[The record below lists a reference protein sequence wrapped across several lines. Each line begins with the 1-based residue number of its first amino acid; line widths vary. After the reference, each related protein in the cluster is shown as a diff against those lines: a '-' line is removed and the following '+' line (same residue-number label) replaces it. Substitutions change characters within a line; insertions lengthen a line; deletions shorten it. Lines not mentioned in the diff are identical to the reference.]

1 MTSPRSRTRS
11 RLGFSAL
18 TLLLFVGSFAGAYTV
33 RQRQNKTVVIAVDTT
48 AVPDTTAVADTTTPL
63 VVDSSVVETTQAV
76 VETTAVPETTAPPAP
91 TTAAPK
97 LDLSLTTDGAN
108 FESSSERRLWD
119 DTTGCDSISL
129 RSGASKDCD
138 RLTIANVGIAWVFDG
153 EGGASI
159 LSSDPASDE
168 AGTWNARLD
177 TASSPSRRPLVT
189 DVTGDD
195 QKELVFGFRTET
207 GLSVDVIE
215 VRNGLPSV
223 ALHLNLVGGRVTAGD
238 GQIDVWQQTGD
249 SFEHWT
255 LTRSGGR
262 WTKDGFERTSSAP
275 AGNL

>member
-1 MTSPRSRTRS
+1 M
-11 RLGFSAL
+11 
-18 TLLLFVGSFAGAYTV
+18 
-33 RQRQNKTVVIAVDTT
+33 
-48 AVPDTTAVADTTTPL
+48 
-63 VVDSSVVETTQAV
+63 
-76 VETTAVPETTAPPAP
+76 
-91 TTAAPK
+91 
-97 LDLSLTTDGAN
+97 
-108 FESSSERRLWD
+108 
-119 DTTGCDSISL
+119 
-129 RSGASKDCD
+129 
-138 RLTIANVGIAWVFDG
+138 TIANVGIAWVFDG